1 MQKRGRVSENLVDR
15 IRMAEVQAGKQR
27 QLPTS
32 FSDTLSVIMKEKGV
46 SHRALAIELNA
57 SERTIGRLMNED
69 YVSDKQMVLGICV
82 ALKLTSVEAMVLY
95 EKAGFSFRNTSGQDV
110 AYAEILTSCGKNSI
124 DEVNEMLEICG
135 YAKLGGWGKR

>member
-1 MQKRGRVSENLVDR
+1 
-15 IRMAEVQAGKQR
+15 
-27 QLPTS
+27 
-32 FSDTLSVIMKEKGV
+32 MKEKGV

-110 AYAEILTSCGKNSI
+110 AYAEILTSCGKYSI